1 MIRIWASVLLAA
13 VLVPPRS
20 YAAPCA
26 HTDPINYFTFGT
38 PSPADSSVGVAR
50 DTILILRGQGYGI
63 GGSPILPSWFEV
75 ATVKMTDQAGN
86 DVPGGFGSR
95 DFSKTLPVVS
105 WRPRA
110 LLAENTTYQV
120 VATLAEQRQT
130 RPAEVVGSERLDFSF
145 STGTGLTPPLELQ
158 GALSA
163 TLSES
168 TVPIM
173 TCDPDPGC
181 GACNQ
186 TGQRSALMAQVT
198 LPAVHGGM
206 DEEGYE
212 GVLFLTD
219 TKGVTFKGPG
229 GTTDVANL
237 VTESQ
242 SFHTQP
248 GQSQTISIEIPR
260 KKVAYV
266 PCFSMNVWDP
276 SSQNVTADVLCLEP
290 VAAQA
295 AGSGC
300 MVAGDLRPGSAMWAL
315 LILVGG
321 TALVRKRRRR

>member
-1 MIRIWASVLLAA
+1 
-13 VLVPPRS
+13 
-20 YAAPCA
+20 
-26 HTDPINYFTFGT
+26 
-38 PSPADSSVGVAR
+38 
-50 DTILILRGQGYGI
+50 
-63 GGSPILPSWFEV
+63 V

-86 DVPGGFGSR
+86 DVSGGFGRR

-105 WRPRA
+105 WLPTG

-120 VATLAEQRQT
+120 VATLAVQRQT
-130 RPAEVVGSERLDFSF
+130 RPAEVVGSERLEFSF
-145 STGTGLTPPLELQ
+145 TTGTGLTPPLELQ

-181 GACNQ
+181 SACTQ
-186 TGQRSALMAQVT
+186 TGQRPALMAQVT

-219 TKGVTFKGPG
+219 TTGVTFKEPG

-237 VTESQ
+237 VTENQ

-248 GQSQTISIEIPR
+248 GQSQAITIEIPR

-276 SSQNVTADVLCLEP
+276 GSRNVTADVLCLEP
-290 VAAQA
+290 VAAQPA
-295 AGSGC
+295 ASGC
-300 MVAGDLRPGSAMWAL
+300 MVARSRPGSEIWGL

-321 TALVRKRRRR
+321 VALACIRRRRWDR

>member
-1 MIRIWASVLLAA
+1 VGRT
-13 VLVPPRS
+13 RS
-20 YAAPCA
+20 
-26 HTDPINYFTFGT
+26 
-38 PSPADSSVGVAR
+38 
-50 DTILILRGQGYGI
+50 
-63 GGSPILPSWFEV
+63 
-75 ATVKMTDQAGN
+75 
-86 DVPGGFGSR
+86 
-95 DFSKTLPVVS
+95 
-105 WRPRA
+105 
-110 LLAENTTYQV
+110 
-120 VATLAEQRQT
+120 
-130 RPAEVVGSERLDFSF
+130 PAEVVGSEKLESSF
-145 STGTGLTPPLELQ
+145 TTGTGLTPPLELQ

-181 GACNQ
+181 SACNQ
-186 TGQRSALMAQVT
+186 TGQRPALMEQVT
-198 LPAVHGGM
+198 LPAVHGGV

-219 TKGVTFKGPG
+219 TKGVTFKETG

-237 VTESQ
+237 VAEIQ

-276 SSQNVTADVLCLEP
+276 GSRNVTADMLCLEP
-290 VAAQA
+290 VAAQP

-300 MVAGDLRPGSAMWAL
+300 MVARSRPDSARWGL
-315 LILVGG
+315 LMLVGG
-321 TALVRKRRRR
+321 VALLCIRRRRWNGGLTPLCGRSTSERS